1 MRQLLTMATAVLIA
15 VPAVAR
21 VATIVQAQQVAPLV
35 AALTPAWTLE
45 GPYTDVAADE
55 ESGAIYGLGEGGRVV
70 DLDASGRIQRELRLP
85 DNDGDELR
93 LARLP
98 DPALLTFSLWTS
110 DLRAYNRD
118 GQPLWTYPRAT
129 GIDNVWAGD
138 VVAGDR
144 SDEVIV
150 GYKGRT
156 GMHVLD
162 GRGRLLWESTSIA
175 DVWHMAVGDV
185 RGEATPQV
193 VATAAGGLLHIFG
206 SDGTRRLVLDPGFYA
221 RMVRVSKPRS
231 TEASTMFVAGNS
243 RDGVAGR
250 SMRIA
255 ALSGKGAK
263 IWRLDVPDEVIY
275 SASAAAGGRWF
286 AFSTRSGRISVVDA
300 VTGASIGE
308 VQTQGPGT
316 LAWAATDDGPL
327 VVVATGTSLLAFRA
341 PRQAS

>member
-1 MRQLLTMATAVLIA
+1 MRQFLTMATAVLIA
-15 VPAVAR
+15 VPAVAH
-21 VATIVQAQQVAPLV
+21 VATIVQAHQVAPPV

-110 DLRAYNRD
+110 DLRAYDRE

-129 GIDNVWAGD
+129 GINNVWAGD

-150 GYKGRT
+150 GYNGRT

-162 GRGRLLWESTSIA
+162 ERGRLLWESTSIA
-175 DVWHMAVGDV
+175 AVSHMAVGNVLGD
-185 RGEATPQV
+185 ATPQV
-193 VATAAGGLLHIFG
+193 VASAAGGLLHIFG

-243 RDGVAGR
+243 RDLVAGR
-250 SMRIA
+250 SMTIA
-255 ALSGKGAK
+255 ALSGNGMKT
-263 IWRLDVPDEVIY
+263 WRVDVPEEVIY
-275 SASAAAGGRWF
+275 SASAAAGGRWL

-308 VQTQGPGT
+308 VQAQGPAT
-316 LAWAATDDGPL
+316 LAWAATHEGPL
-327 VVVATGTSLLAFRA
+327 LVVATGTSLIAFRA
-341 PRQAS
+341 PN